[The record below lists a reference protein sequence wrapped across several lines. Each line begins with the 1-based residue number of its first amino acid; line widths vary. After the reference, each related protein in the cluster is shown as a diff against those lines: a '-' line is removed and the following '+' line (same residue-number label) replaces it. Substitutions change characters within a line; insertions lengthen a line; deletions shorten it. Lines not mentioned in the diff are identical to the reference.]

1 MDDLPRMLLLASTQ
15 FTGIVNDTQLSKS
28 VRFSTSAGLPH
39 FANSYMRE
47 WGRDTFISAPGLFV
61 TTERFDELESIIVSY
76 LQVTRHYLVPN
87 LLDGGTKP
95 RYNCRDAIWFL
106 FYTTICYDK
115 YSPRCIDFLQ
125 TYVEA
130 DPLKGKNSTEK
141 RKFKIIDLL
150 IKLLLIYE
158 EGIDFIEENAG
169 PEIDEHM
176 TEEGFHI
183 TLKKDENSFIVGGNK
198 HNCLTWMDKMGSSV
212 EAKNKGVPSTS
223 RNGAPIE
230 LTALCLYSLRW
241 VLSLNERGIIINIPA
256 NILNGETLGNLSNRT
271 LGLATSVNRMSGEDA
286 ALPVFVNQGYIKLYY
301 KPFSLSKALLM
312 TATQSARRTKKK
324 TVEQLLGP
332 TETLSTSH
340 YKKLFTDK
348 LAKHAYKFIQA
359 CDKVFD
365 NISKNI
371 QAADV
376 ISPMTKYFNFD
387 FLKLGNTFLISTKL
401 IFTEI
406 GLRKQLVQ
414 HSTVLDNNQPSLLL
428 SKEDIPTQIISVPM
442 SNDLENKEFTFNSP
456 KTIKSKDLKINIDS
470 FTPSSRSTVDFSE
483 MSINSEIVSKTAR
496 KAKIKPAEVKKKT
509 KTATSTTKKRQAK
522 KDSDDENLVKSKP
535 RRKQTSNDSE
545 KQTEDDVLIDGSLET
560 NGQFSS

>member
-241 VLSLNERGIIINIPA
+241 VLSLNERGIV
-256 NILNGETLGNLSNRT
+256 NLSSSVYEYLHCWKRDLEKNISVMYTTRKRT
-271 LGLATSVNRMSGEDA
+271 IFSNEEEEIYINDLIGCADFSQNDLLRPNALIALTLIPDVFDEDT
-286 ALPVFVNQGYIKLYY
+286 II
-301 KPFSLSKALLM
+301 SHILL
-312 TATQSARRTKKK
+312 TKK
-324 TVEQLLGP
+324 ELLGDP
-332 TETLSTSH
+332 KQIGIKTLAPFHSLYVPYYDNYNNSTDASTAH
-340 YKKLFTDK
+340 GASYHNGPEWLWISSFWCSAICAQKKNRKIQQLFPN
-348 LAKHAYKFIQA
+348 L
-359 CDKVFD
+359 
-365 NISKNI
+365 N
-371 QAADV
+371 
-376 ISPMTKYFNFD
+376 M
-387 FLKLGNTFLISTKL
+387 LIGHLFS
-401 IFTEI
+401 
-406 GLRKQLVQ
+406 
-414 HSTVLDNNQPSLLL
+414 NQ
-428 SKEDIPTQIISVPM
+428 E
-442 SNDLENKEFTFNSP
+442 
-456 KTIKSKDLKINIDS
+456 KTIKQGPWYSLPELTNANGEYNVHSCQAQAWSISCLLWFFFETLEYKREQDISSKIFI
-470 FTPSSRSTVDFSE
+470 
-483 MSINSEIVSKTAR
+483 KT
-496 KAKIKPAEVKKKT
+496 
-509 KTATSTTKKRQAK
+509 QQ
-522 KDSDDENLVKSKP
+522 NY
-535 RRKQTSNDSE
+535 
-545 KQTEDDVLIDGSLET
+545 
-560 NGQFSS
+560 